1 MAMATD
7 DIGELAGKFDIPI
20 NVVTAGAFHS
30 FTVRLMSYGVPANA
44 IAHGLNITEALP
56 AASHAIIAQLM
67 LTCAKE
73 VFARRLYV
81 VERDH

>member
-1 MAMATD
+1 MAMAIH
-7 DIGELAGKFDIPI
+7 DIGELAGKFDIPN

-30 FTVRLMSYGVPANA
+30 FTVRLMSYGVHANA
-44 IAHGLNITEALP
+44 IAHGLNIAEALP
-56 AASHAIIAQLM
+56 AVSHAIIAQLM
-67 LTCAKE
+67 LTCANE